1 MFSNYLLSAWRHL
14 KRNKMFTV
22 LNLLGLAAGM
32 TACLLIMQYV
42 SYERSYD
49 GFHENADRV
58 YRATLSLSKE
68 GKRLVA
74 VPKNAAAAGPALKRE
89 FPEVKDFVRI
99 FPIDGTIAIRR
110 GGVVFNEKGIYFA
123 DPSVLRVFSFP
134 LLKGNAATAL
144 TEPGTVVLTAT
155 AAKRYFGSE
164 DPLGKTLMLREGRQ
178 DFPLTVQGVLADIP
192 ENTHLTFQFLISHAT
207 LRTAWGEKRAE
218 HDWSS
223 AVFYTY
229 LLLQPEASPQA
240 VARKLPGFIRK
251 YMNWGGPDARIDFQL
266 QPLRDIYL
274 YSDLVQEA
282 KVNGSGRQVT
292 FLLLVGLGI
301 MVIAWINYVNLAT
314 AGSLRRAREV
324 GIRKVVGA
332 SRAQLWKQFVL
343 ESVLHNGLAGLLALT
358 LAQALAPAFRQLTG
372 KAIPLWHDPVVTIAL
387 AAFLVAGTLLSAA
400 YPSLV
405 LSGFEPI
412 RVLKGRF
419 IASRSGNGLRK
430 GLIVVQFAASV
441 ALITGTLTVYRQ
453 LSFMQ
458 EKELGLHLEQ
468 TLVMVNPDVVDSTF
482 ESKVQFFK
490 QSLLQHPEI
499 KYVVSANSIPGKP
512 DNLIQGGLQ
521 KAEDHNRDNGIN
533 HYGFRVDHQ
542 FVDAFGLRL
551 LAGRNFSRKMGTD
564 KDAVLLN
571 QTALRGL
578 GYRHPAEAI
587 GKKVVTNW
595 TGPKTII
602 GVVADF
608 HQQSLKTA
616 FDPIVLVLDESG
628 AFGYYAVKINPQG
641 VASLPRTIQLVRAQ
655 WEAAFPG
662 NPFEYFF
669 LDAYFNAQYQSDHR
683 FGRVFTLF
691 SGLAIL
697 IACLGL
703 FGLSLFSAVQRT
715 KEVGIRKVHGATTG
729 RLLVLLSGDFVRLVL
744 VANLIAWPLAYLG
757 VREWLAHYA
766 FRIDISPGLF
776 VLPSLL
782 VLAVALLTVS
792 VQTLKA
798 ARTRPADSLRSE

>member
-1 MFSNYLLSAWRHL
+1 MFRNYLLSAWRHL

-49 GFHENADRV
+49 GFHENAGRV

-68 GKRLVA
+68 GKPVVA

-89 FPEVKDFVRI
+89 FPEVKDFVRL

-134 LLKGNAATAL
+134 LLKGDAATAL
-144 TEPGTVVLTAT
+144 TGPGTVVLTAS

-164 DPLGKTLMLREGRQ
+164 DPLGKTLTLREGRL
-178 DFPLTVQGVLADIP
+178 DLPLTVQGVLADIP
-192 ENTHLTFQFLISHAT
+192 ENTHLSFQFLISHAT
-207 LRTAWGEKRAE
+207 LRSTWGEKRAE

-229 LLLQPEASPQA
+229 LLLQPEASPQT

-251 YMNWGGPDARIDFQL
+251 HMNWGGADARIDFQL

-332 SRAQLWKQFVL
+332 SRGQLWKQFVL

-372 KAIPLWHDPVVTIAL
+372 KPIPLWHDPAVTIAL
-387 AAFLVAGTLLSAA
+387 VAFLGAGTLLSAA

-419 IASRSGNGLRK
+419 VGSRSGNGLRK
-430 GLIVVQFAASV
+430 ALIVVQFAASV

-458 EKELGLHLEQ
+458 EKELGLRLDQ
-468 TLVMVNPDVVDSTF
+468 TLVMVNPDVVDTTF
-482 ESKVQFFK
+482 ESKVRFFK

-499 KYVVSANSIPGKP
+499 QYVVSANSIPGKP
-512 DNLIQGGLQ
+512 DNLIRGGLQ

-533 HYGFRVDHQ
+533 HYGFRVDHHY
-542 FVDAFGLRL
+542 VDALGLKL
-551 LAGRNFSRKMGTD
+551 LAGRNFSEKMTTD
-564 KDAVLLN
+564 QDAVLLN
-571 QTALRGL
+571 QTALRAL

-595 TGPKTII
+595 TGEKTII

-616 FDPIVLVLDESG
+616 FDPTVLVLDESG
-628 AFGYYAVKINPQG
+628 AFGYYAVKINPQ
-641 VASLPRTIQLVRAQ
+641 AAAPLPHVIELVRAQ

-669 LDAYFNAQYQSDHR
+669 LDAYFNAQYQSDRR

-715 KEVGIRKVHGATTG
+715 KEIGIRKVHGATTG

-744 VANLIAWPLAYLG
+744 AANLIAWPLAYLG

-776 VLPSLL
+776 VVPSLL

-798 ARTRPADSLRSE
+798 VRTRPADSLRAE

>member
-1 MFSNYLLSAWRHL
+1 
-14 KRNKMFTV
+14 V
-22 LNLLGLAAGM
+22 
-32 TACLLIMQYV
+32 
-42 SYERSYD
+42 E
-49 GFHENADRV
+49 
-58 YRATLSLSKE
+58 
-68 GKRLVA
+68 
-74 VPKNAAAAGPALKRE
+74 
-89 FPEVKDFVRI
+89 
-99 FPIDGTIAIRR
+99 
-110 GGVVFNEKGIYFA
+110 
-123 DPSVLRVFSFP
+123 
-134 LLKGNAATAL
+134 
-144 TEPGTVVLTAT
+144 
-155 AAKRYFGSE
+155 
-164 DPLGKTLMLREGRQ
+164 
-178 DFPLTVQGVLADIP
+178 
-192 ENTHLTFQFLISHAT
+192 
-207 LRTAWGEKRAE
+207 
-218 HDWSS
+218 
-223 AVFYTY
+223 
-229 LLLQPEASPQA
+229 
-240 VARKLPGFIRK
+240 RKLPGFTRK
-251 YMNWGGPDARIDFQL
+251 YRKWGGPDVRADVQM

-358 LAQALAPAFRQLTG
+358 LAQLLVPAFRQLTG
-372 KAIPLWHDPVVTIAL
+372 KPIPLWHDPGVNAAL
-387 AAFLVAGTLLSAA
+387 LAFLLVGTVLSAA

-405 LSGFEPI
+405 LSAFEPI

-419 IASRSGNGLRK
+419 VASRSGNGLRK

-441 ALITGTLTVYRQ
+441 ALITGTLTIYRQ

-458 EKELGLHLEQ
+458 ERALGLQLDQ
-468 TLVMVNPDVVDSTF
+468 TLVMVNPDVVDTTF

-490 QSLLQHPEI
+490 QSLMQHPEI

-512 DNLIQGGLQ
+512 DNLIQNGLQ
-521 KAEDHNRDNGIN
+521 KAEDHDLDNGIS
-533 HYGFRVDHQ
+533 HYGFRVDHHY
-542 FVDAFGLRL
+542 VDALGLTL
-551 LAGRNFSRKMGTD
+551 LAGRNFSEQMSTD

-571 QTALRGL
+571 QTALRAL
-578 GYRHPAEAI
+578 GYRHPGEAI
-587 GKKVVTNW
+587 GQQVVTNW
-595 TGPKTII
+595 TDKKTII

-608 HQQSLKTA
+608 HQQSLKKA
-616 FDPIVLVLDESG
+616 FDPIVLALDESG
-628 AFGYYAVKINPQG
+628 AFGYYAVKFNPQSG
-641 VASLPRTIQLVRAQ
+641 STLSRVIDLVRAQ

-669 LDAYFNAQYQSDHR
+669 LDDYFNAQYQSDRR
-683 FGRVFTLF
+683 FGWVFTLF

-744 VANLIAWPLAYLG
+744 AANLIAWPLAYLG
-757 VREWLAHYA
+757 LREWLGNYA
-766 FRIDISPGLF
+766 FRIDLSPWLF

-798 ARTRPADSLRSE
+798 ARSRPAEALRTE